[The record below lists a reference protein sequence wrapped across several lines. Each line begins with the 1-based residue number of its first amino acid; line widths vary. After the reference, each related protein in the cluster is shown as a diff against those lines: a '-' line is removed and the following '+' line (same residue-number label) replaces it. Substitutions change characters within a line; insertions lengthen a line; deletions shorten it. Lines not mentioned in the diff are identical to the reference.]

1 MICVNTKRR
10 HCDVQPEPRPVQ
22 LGTVLAAV
30 QTAARRLRRWPT
42 ASLDRGCARRSAGR
56 QDGTKGWVC
65 PIEQR
70 DASFDPGSAS
80 PPAMTNLLNF
90 AHTTRPGSVWRRLAL
105 VPSWLLIG
113 FVGAD
118 RLLRWQLAE
127 RTRAHPA
134 GEHRGGE
141 D

>member
-1 MICVNTKRR
+1 
-10 HCDVQPEPRPVQ
+10 VQPEPRPVQ

-56 QDGTKGWVC
+56 QVGTKGWVC

-90 AHTTRPGSVWRRLAL
+90 AHTTLNCLDDYAIDRNNCNQCYDYPSDLRYAIEVQATEWQVARNRLRRP
-105 VPSWLLIG
+105 
-113 FVGAD
+113 
-118 RLLRWQLAE
+118 
-127 RTRAHPA
+127 
-134 GEHRGGE
+134 RGGGSAQ
-141 D
+141 

>member
-1 MICVNTKRR
+1 
-10 HCDVQPEPRPVQ
+10 VQPEPRPVQ

-56 QDGTKGWVC
+56 QVGTKGWVC

-90 AHTTRPGSVWRRLAL
+90 AHTTPRL
-105 VPSWLLIG
+105 
-113 FVGAD
+113 VGD
-118 RLLRWQLAE
+118 TEIDEPPR
-127 RTRAHPA
+127 
-134 GEHRGGE
+134 
-141 D
+141 